1 MGHNEKGSDTGPS
14 HRATSESCALEIFSF
29 KCRHD
34 APIHDAP
41 IHGVIEGIIEPSGTH
56 YFCVKDLDENKPT
69 GSVKIRVAV
78 IAYFLRYCREEVIG
92 KRKAEQEI

>member
-1 MGHNEKGSDTGPS
+1 M
-14 HRATSESCALEIFSF
+14 
-29 KCRHD
+29 
-34 APIHDAP
+34 
-41 IHGVIEGIIEPSGTH
+41 PSGTH

-78 IAYFLRYCREEVIG
+78 IAYFLRYCREAVIR